1 MGRIARPEGAREMRS
16 NRDTARGRVF
26 LLSSLYWLVAR
37 AVVFLFVLSLLLF
50 GLYLLGNF
58 QEFLD
63 TTQVFLLEVLR
74 LSLLAEVFL
83 GVLYMFLVFFLRRQ
97 RRFFAKLVLCFLS
110 VVFCWILLLG
120 ISFLSAWF
128 QL

>member
-1 MGRIARPEGAREMRS
+1 MT
-16 NRDTARGRVF
+16 RDRDSAKGRVF

-37 AVVFLFVLSLLLF
+37 VVVFFFVLSLLLF
-50 GLYLLGNF
+50 ALYLLGNF

-63 TTQVFLLEVLR
+63 STQVFLLDFLK
-74 LSLLAEVFL
+74 LSLLGEVFL
-83 GVLYMFLVFFLRRQ
+83 GVLYIFLVFFLRRQ
-97 RRFFAKLVLCFLS
+97 RRYFAKLVLCFLS
-110 VVFCWILLLG
+110 VVFCWVLLLS

>member
-1 MGRIARPEGAREMRS
+1 MSEVRS
-16 NRDTARGRVF
+16 NRHTAKGRVF

-37 AVVFLFVLSLLLF
+37 GVVFFFVLSLLLF
-50 GLYLLGNF
+50 ALYLLGNF

-63 TTQVFLLEVLR
+63 TTQIFLLDVLR
-74 LSLLAEVFL
+74 LSLLGEVFL
-83 GVLYMFLVFFLRRQ
+83 GLLYMFLVFFLRRQ

>member
-1 MGRIARPEGAREMRS
+1 VRHDRHTPK
-16 NRDTARGRVF
+16 GRVF

-37 AVVFLFVLSLLLF
+37 GVVFFFVLSLLLF
-50 GLYLLGNF
+50 CLYLLGNF

-63 TTQVFLLEVLR
+63 TTQIFLLDLLR

-83 GVLYMFLVFFLRRQ
+83 GVLYIFLVFFLRRQ
-97 RRFFAKLVLCFLS
+97 RRYVVKLVLCFLS
-110 VVFCWILLLG
+110 VLFCWVLLLG